1 MKWHHLPLKEHEV
14 YALSSVEGEAVY
26 AVFSLPFVMDCLERI
41 VMENKISLART
52 ISIIGTLILCIA
64 LVGNSFEVLSVTAF
78 RIIIAFGILIQIISL
93 ICSVKKREF

>member
-1 MKWHHLPLKEHEV
+1 MQ
-14 YALSSVEGEAVY
+14 
-26 AVFSLPFVMDCLERI
+26 FSRCRFVMDCLERI

-93 ICSVKKREF
+93 ICMRKEKRNFKFFLVLIRPKLLQMSRVY

>member
-1 MKWHHLPLKEHEV
+1 
-14 YALSSVEGEAVY
+14 
-26 AVFSLPFVMDCLERI
+26 
-41 VMENKISLART
+41 MENKISLART

-93 ICSVKKREF
+93 ICSGKKREFEVFLVLISPKLLQMSRMD

>member
-1 MKWHHLPLKEHEV
+1 
-14 YALSSVEGEAVY
+14 
-26 AVFSLPFVMDCLERI
+26 MDCLERI

-52 ISIIGTLILCIA
+52 ISIGTLILCIA

>member
-1 MKWHHLPLKEHEV
+1 
-14 YALSSVEGEAVY
+14 
-26 AVFSLPFVMDCLERI
+26 MDRLERI

-78 RIIIAFGILIQIISL
+78 RIIIAFGILSFFGSNQAKIITDEQSVLRYVLDKIDL
-93 ICSVKKREF
+93 ID

>member
-1 MKWHHLPLKEHEV
+1 MQ
-14 YALSSVEGEAVY
+14 
-26 AVFSLPFVMDCLERI
+26 FSRCPFVMDCLERI

>member
-1 MKWHHLPLKEHEV
+1 
-14 YALSSVEGEAVY
+14 
-26 AVFSLPFVMDCLERI
+26 
-41 VMENKISLART
+41 MENKISLART

-93 ICSVKKREF
+93 ICSVKKREFSVFLVLIRPKLLQMSRVY

>member
-1 MKWHHLPLKEHEV
+1 
-14 YALSSVEGEAVY
+14 
-26 AVFSLPFVMDCLERI
+26 MDCLERI

-78 RIIIAFGILIQIISL
+78 RIIIAFGIISL

>member
-1 MKWHHLPLKEHEV
+1 
-14 YALSSVEGEAVY
+14 
-26 AVFSLPFVMDCLERI
+26 MDRLERI

-64 LVGNSFEVLSVTAF
+64 LVGNSFEVLSV
-78 RIIIAFGILIQIISL
+78 IAFGILIQIISL

>member
-1 MKWHHLPLKEHEV
+1 
-14 YALSSVEGEAVY
+14 
-26 AVFSLPFVMDCLERI
+26 
-41 VMENKISLART
+41 MENKISLART

-93 ICSVKKREF
+93 ICSVKEKRILSFFGSNQAKLLQMSRVY

>member
-1 MKWHHLPLKEHEV
+1 MKL
-14 YALSSVEGEAVY
+14 
-26 AVFSLPFVMDCLERI
+26 VMDWLERI
-41 VMENKISLART
+41 VMKNKISLART

-64 LVGNSFEVLSVTAF
+64 LVGYSFEVLSVTAF

>member
-1 MKWHHLPLKEHEV
+1 MGMQP
-14 YALSSVEGEAVY
+14 
-26 AVFSLPFVMDCLERI
+26 MERI
-41 VMENKISLART
+41 SDIMQQYDVLILSTTTIRRNTWLLSRT